1 MLADGISLC
10 ERAEDQERISS
21 LAAVT
26 LPDNRADMEKFL
38 TETIRTLKTQQ
49 LEQSLRVQEDL
60 ALLQAVIKQK
70 KMLQDLWINLPGYGK
85 G

>member
-1 MLADGISLC
+1 
-10 ERAEDQERISS
+10 
-21 LAAVT
+21 
-26 LPDNRADMEKFL
+26 MEKFL